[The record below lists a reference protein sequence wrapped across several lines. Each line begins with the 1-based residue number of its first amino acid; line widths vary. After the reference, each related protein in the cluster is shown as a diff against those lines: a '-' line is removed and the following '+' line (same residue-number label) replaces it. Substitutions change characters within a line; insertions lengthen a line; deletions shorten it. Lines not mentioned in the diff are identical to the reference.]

1 VVAGTICQNPLAGIE
16 VMERLTRP
24 MATRSAWPVS
34 ESPGG
39 D

>member
-1 VVAGTICQNPLAGIE
+1 MSQNPLAGIE
-16 VMERLTRP
+16 VMESNATSVLELGA
-24 MATRSAWPVS
+24 MAS